1 MLGCEHRFRAASLHP
16 GMWQMGIFALMVHEI
31 IGPTPY
37 VLNEALGLPLPY

>member
-1 MLGCEHRFRAASLHP
+1 
-16 GMWQMGIFALMVHEI
+16 MGITALMVHEA